1 MVDESNAFL
10 KKCEILE
17 NEILLLTTA
26 ESKAKDVISDQ
37 IRTIDKLKSEIQDLK
52 NNNNESSSSQKDLF
66 EAQLMELISSKIKL
80 ENEINQLTEKRDS
93 EYEIHTQELTK
104 LNFELN
110 QLKKLLEEKELE
122 LDDSSCKLQ
131 ASMYL
136 IFSNWYLF

>member
-1 MVDESNAFL
+1 MVDESNASL

-66 EAQLMELISSKIKL
+66 EAQLMELISSKLKL

-122 LDDSSCKLQ
+122 LSDSSCKLQ

-136 IFSNWYLF
+136 IFSNLYLF